1 MSGDLDRELERLR
14 AATEAITPEERLGDA
29 VMLAVKGEAAE
40 DPLASIARRTSG
52 LDAAPEITD
61 AILGRIQGLSIAA
74 VSAEGRPEETAASK
88 ERSSAQRRDLVPQRQ
103 PRARTAPASWTEGVG
118 RAGPFAIGL
127 GLLAAAASFA
137 LFLSS
142 QREVDQAI
150 VSSVD
155 TVEVLE

>member
-1 MSGDLDRELERLR
+1 MSGGDLDRELERLR

-61 AILGRIQGLSIAA
+61 AILGRIQGLSIA
-74 VSAEGRPEETAASK
+74 
-88 ERSSAQRRDLVPQRQ
+88 QRGDLVPQRQ
-103 PRARTAPASWTEGVG
+103 PRGRKAPASWTEGVG
-118 RAGPFAIGL
+118 RAGPFAIGI

>member
-1 MSGDLDRELERLR
+1 MSGGDLDRELERLR

-74 VSAEGRPEETAASK
+74 VSRESHAKDAGGTAA
-88 ERSSAQRRDLVPQRQ
+88 RRGG
-103 PRARTAPASWTEGVG
+103 RAPAAPASWTEGVG
-118 RAGPFAIGL
+118 RAGPFAIGI

>member
-1 MSGDLDRELERLR
+1 MSGGDLDRELERLR

-61 AILGRIQGLSIAA
+61 AILGRIQGLSIA
-74 VSAEGRPEETAASK
+74 
-88 ERSSAQRRDLVPQRQ
+88 QRRDLLPQRQ
-103 PRARTAPASWTEGVG
+103 PRGRKAPASWTEGVG
-118 RAGPFAIGL
+118 RAGPFAIGI

-150 VSSVD
+150 VSSMD

>member
-1 MSGDLDRELERLR
+1 MSGGDLDRELERLR

-61 AILGRIQGLSIAA
+61 AILGRIQGLSIA
-74 VSAEGRPEETAASK
+74 
-88 ERSSAQRRDLVPQRQ
+88 QRRDLVPRRQ
-103 PRARTAPASWTEGVG
+103 PRAPASWTEGVG
-118 RAGPFAIGL
+118 RAGPFAIGI